1 MIEYSP
7 KFAVGQTVYL
17 RQNGLWRVMA
27 IEPDCNNWVY
37 YLQNG
42 AGNLWRGHEDTM
54 EPYSDTH
61 WHTRNDVVLIKGGR
75 VA

>member
-1 MIEYSP
+1 
-7 KFAVGQTVYL
+7 
-17 RQNGLWRVMA
+17 MA